1 MPYKIVFFGTSEFSI
16 PSLQALIQDQR
27 FEVTAVVTKPDMPI
41 GRHQTMTEPPVK
53 LLAKKFNIPF
63 FQFQKIKTPD
73 TYQILSDLQQ
83 NHDIDA
89 YVVVSY
95 GKIIPQ
101 NILDLPKK
109 GVINVHGSL
118 LPKHRGASCVQ
129 AAIAAGDQQA
139 GVSIMLL
146 DAEMD
151 HGAILA
157 QAETKI
163 PEAETGGEL
172 HDRLA
177 QMGGELLTDT
187 LVNYFENKITPQP
200 QNHALATYCKILKR
214 EDGQIDWNKSAKEIA
229 NLIRAYNP
237 WPGTWFEWQ
246 GKRIKILK
254 ALAVDQSINIQQPSI
269 RQLIQ
274 DQKRLLILCGDQ
286 NFIEILEL
294 QPEGKKTMSSQTYLA
309 GHKI

>member
-1 MPYKIVFFGTSEFSI
+1 MPYKIIFFGTSEFSI
-16 PSLQALIQDQR
+16 PSLQALIDDPR
-27 FEVTAVVTKPDMPI
+27 FEVIAVVTKPDKPI

-53 LLAKKFNIPF
+53 ILAKKFNIPVY
-63 FQFQKIKTPD
+63 QFQKIKTLD
-73 TYQILSDLQQ
+73 TYQVLSDLQQ
-83 NHDIDA
+83 KHAIDA
-89 YVVVSY
+89 YVIVSY

-129 AAIAAGDQQA
+129 AAIAAGDQHA

-151 HGAILA
+151 HGDILA
-157 QAETKI
+157 QAKTEIIET
-163 PEAETGGEL
+163 ETGGEL

-177 QMGGELLTDT
+177 QLGGKLLTGT
-187 LVNYFENKITPQP
+187 LVDYFENKITPQP
-200 QNHALATYCKILKR
+200 QDHALATYCKILNR
-214 EDGQIDWNKSAKEIA
+214 EDGKIDWNKSAKEIV

-254 ALAVDQSINIQQPSI
+254 ASPVDQSINIQQPSI
-269 RQLIQ
+269 GQLIQ
-274 DQKRLLILCGDQ
+274 DQNRLLILCGDQ